1 MQISQN
7 NNPSF
12 GINSVK
18 FTNSL
23 VKSEFEEMTKKISPK
38 KLTKMWEEIKN
49 IKPNK
54 GPDVDVFINGS
65 LLSYGRLGLQHPT
78 VNLEVRKGKNT
89 SIVEHVLEGK
99 PKKII
104 EGFKNLITKVDK
116 MENCGKSTNPDLIV
130 F

>member
-18 FTNSL
+18 FTNFL
-23 VKSEFEEMTKKISPK
+23 VKSEFDEMTKKISPK
-38 KLTKMWEEIKN
+38 KLTKMWDEIKN

-65 LLSYGRLGLQHPT
+65 FISYGHPLSPHPT

>member
-65 LLSYGRLGLQHPT
+65 MLSYGRLGLQHPT

-89 SIVEHVLEGK
+89 SIVERVLEGK